1 MHHPKIAALGE
12 TEEAPEPPEDCH
24 PKIREAYAYWR
35 RIHPESGLP
44 GRQHFEPTEIPGLLR
59 HVRLLDVE
67 GTPPRFKVR
76 IAGTQYGERLGSDAT
91 GCYLDTLF
99 EGFEGSRFHR
109 ALLRVVEQKSPV
121 WRRGPLQWFSREQ
134 YSGVERIHLPLA
146 RDSRTVDM
154 VLTVTIFQN

>member
-1 MHHPKIAALGE
+1 MHYAKLAPLEE
-12 TEEAPEPPEDCH
+12 TEEASEPPADCH
-24 PKIREAYAYWR
+24 PKICEAYAYWR
-35 RIHPESGLP
+35 RIHPEGGLP

-91 GCYLDTLF
+91 GCYLDALF
-99 EGFEGSRFHR
+99 EGFAESRFHR
-109 ALLRVVEQKSPV
+109 ALIRVVGQKGPV
-121 WRRGPLQWFSREQ
+121 WRRGPLQWFSREE

-146 RDSRTVDM
+146 RDGVTVDM
-154 VLTVTIFQN
+154 VFTVTIFQN